1 MSAHTESDD
10 QEVQDIVNCVAL
22 FYEQGK
28 SGSSF
33 LRKEK
38 FQAQLRRKVNSLKT
52 LKEAVTR
59 FFSCSYRF
67 LTLLF

>member
-22 FYEQGK
+22 FYVQGK

-38 FQAQLRRKVNSLKT
+38 FRAQLRRKVNSLKT
-52 LKEAVTR
+52 LKKTAR
-59 FFSCSYRF
+59 
-67 LTLLF
+67 